1 LAENKKVPPKKRKT
15 RSFSSSH
22 KKGDTKQKLAK
33 EKKMLM
39 NAAVV

>member
-1 LAENKKVPPKKRKT
+1 LAENKKVPPKKKA